1 MSVCKKIVLLGSGSL
16 YFPRALPY
24 LVMSEEIAGSELV
37 LYDLDQE
44 KSERMAAMGRRLAA
58 EAGQG
63 LRVRATASLADALDG
78 ADFAISSIGGSGAEI
93 TPDVYSSYYHT
104 VDMRISSKYG
114 VEQVVG
120 DTGGPGG
127 MMMAFR
133 SLPAYL
139 HICREMERRC
149 PRAVLINHS
158 NPMAVLCRA
167 MRKYTSIHVIG
178 ICHGVQEG
186 IMHAAKILGLPS
198 QELEATWIGTNHYYW
213 FQTLRHCGEDI
224 YPELR
229 RRLAEEEPHRG
240 TTMTTLLSRLYDYA
254 IVYPEDDHVVEF
266 YPFLAQVKNGQA
278 GLPYALVE
286 RAKYFGNEP
295 AKPMPSLEPPSE
307 EGRAQFFTNYQQ
319 ILDATKLPPERDNSV
334 TGEGIG
340 RLVGAIAT
348 GARYVF
354 IANLPNQG
362 SIPNLPATALVEVE
376 AVTDSQGARP
386 IHMGEAPLMLK
397 GILEKRFVWQEL
409 VADAAVTGDRKTALQ
424 AMMMDEMAIWPDQA
438 EAMLDEL
445 LTASKPLLPQF
456 FGGVKAG

>member
-1 MSVCKKIVLLGSGSL
+1 MSVSKKIVLLGGGSL
-16 YFPRALPY
+16 YFPRALPD
-24 LVMSEEIAGSELV
+24 LVMSDEIAGSELV
-37 LYDLDQE
+37 LYDLDAE
-44 KSERMAAMGRRLAA
+44 KSEYMAEMGRRLAA

-63 LRVRATASLADALDG
+63 FRVRSAALLDDALDN

-93 TPDVYSSYYHT
+93 TPDVYSSYYHAA
-104 VDMRISSKYG
+104 DMRISSKYG

-167 MRKYTSIHVIG
+167 MTKYTGITVIG

-186 IMHAAKILGLPS
+186 IVHAAKILSLPPR
-198 QELEATWIGTNHYYW
+198 ELEATWIGTNHYYW
-213 FQTLRHCGEDI
+213 FLTLRRQGKDV

-229 RRLAEEEPHRG
+229 RRLAEGEPHRG
-240 TTMTTLLSRLYDYA
+240 ATMTTLLSRLYDYA

-286 RAKYFGNEP
+286 RAKYFGNDPVKP
-295 AKPMPSLEPPSE
+295 APSLEPASDAV
-307 EGRAQFFTNYQQ
+307 RAEFFANYQQ
-319 ILDATKLPPERDNSV
+319 ILDATQLPPERDNSV

-348 GARYVF
+348 GARHVF

-362 SIPNLPATALVEVE
+362 SISNLPPTALVEVE

-386 IHMGEAPLMLK
+386 INMGEAPLMLK

-424 AMMMDEMAIWPDQA
+424 AMMMDEMAVWPEQA

-445 LTASKPLLPQF
+445 LLASKPLLPQF
-456 FGGVKAG
+456 DR